1 MQKQYRKCTNCPKAA
16 SPLAQLWLGADS
28 AGSAESAGKTK
39 TLRALFSEMI
49 LHTPELSPLTPV
61 APSARRADIVSVCL
75 EHDVYF
81 LNHNGRY
88 SAISTQTSA
97 ISSAISS
104 LDSAISTP
112 NSAISFPSSKAAP
125 ALTQCQKCQLSTQNF
140 FLEHGQCFS
149 HNLRTVQ
156 FEQR

>member
-1 MQKQYRKCTNCPKAA
+1 MQKQCRNCTESALTAPKLHRP
-16 SPLAQLWLGADS
+16 SLSFGSGADS

-49 LHTPELSPLTPV
+49 LHTPELSPLAPV
-61 APSARRADIVSVCL
+61 ASSARRADLVSVCL
-75 EHDVYF
+75 EHGVCF
-81 LNHNGRY
+81 LNHYGKY
-88 SAISTQTSA
+88 SA

-125 ALTQCQKCQLSTQNF
+125 ALTQCQKCQISAQNF
-140 FLEHGQCFS
+140 FLEHGQCFY